1 MTIHTTASVPGFGAT
16 DASLA
21 PLALGAMNMGTLTD
35 EATSRRIL
43 DHFAGE
49 IAPRFATSD
58 GSPARAMID
67 TADCYC
73 WWNEKGSDG
82 GHSERLIGRWLAD
95 TGLRESVYLATKGTA
110 RVTHQDRIFGD
121 SDEPNWDIA
130 RRNFVGASATVL
142 RDSLSASLDRLGLNR
157 VDLYYVHV
165 DDRSTPLEETLATLA
180 GFMADDRIGA
190 YGWSNVRTWRLA
202 QIRAICDAHDWPQPV
217 ALQQQHSYLRRRAGL
232 EHTSIVDDEQLNYLR
247 AYPDLHLVAY
257 SPIVKG
263 VFNDPARRAGHLA
276 LSAYEG
282 PDADARFAAVD
293 AVAKEADATGNQ
305 TVLAWLM
312 AQNDPKVLPLMGP
325 RTWEQYAEL
334 IEALDLTLTGDQLVR
349 LDEAG
354 A

>member
-1 MTIHTTASVPGFGAT
+1 MTNHAAT
-16 DASLA
+16 SALSLGPTNAFLA

-43 DHFAGE
+43 DHFASE
-49 IAPRFATSD
+49 VAPRFAAPD
-58 GSPARAMID
+58 GSATRVMID

-82 GHSERLIGRWLAD
+82 GHSERLLGRWFAD
-95 TGLRESVYLATKGTA
+95 TGRRESVYLATKGTA
-110 RVTHQDRIFGD
+110 RVTHQDQIFDD
-121 SDEPNWDIA
+121 SGEPNWDVA
-130 RRNFVGASATVL
+130 RQYFVGASATVL
-142 RDSLSASLDRLGLNR
+142 RDSLAGSLDRLGLES

-180 GFMADDRIGA
+180 GFVADGRIGA

-202 QIRAICDAHDWPQPV
+202 QIRAICEANGWPQPA

-232 EHTSIVDDEQLNYLR
+232 EHASIVDDEQLDYLR

-257 SPIVKG
+257 SPILKG
-263 VFNDPARRAGHLA
+263 TFNDPSKRVGHPVLG
-276 LSAYEG
+276 AYEG

-312 AQNDPKVLPLMGP
+312 ARNDPKVLPLMGP
-325 RTWEQYAEL
+325 RTWEHYAEL
-334 IEALDLTLTGDQLVR
+334 IEALDLTLTGDQLAR